1 MLNKLA
7 SEAGFLNKCWDS
19 AATLGV
25 NNARNNNCY
34 EFGHTFL

>member
-7 SEAGFLNKCWDS
+7 SEAGFLNKSWNS
-19 AATLGV
+19 AAALAV

>member
-7 SEAGFLNKCWDS
+7 SGVSFLNKSWNS
-19 AATLGV
+19 AAALAV